1 MSIKGFIIN
10 GELVL
15 YDYDDLADKPTIPAP
30 ITVDSALSG
39 TSENPVQNKVIK
51 VALDQKGSG
60 QGVSD
65 DLKTALLQ
73 LAEKVAY
80 IDANGQD
87 YYQDLYDALYAT
99 PSATLTSIT
108 AVYTQTGV
116 VYDSAT
122 LDSLKANLVVTGNYD
137 DGTSQ
142 PVIGYTLSG
151 TLTVGT
157 STITVTYQG
166 KTTTFTVTVT
176 ATPTQYNI
184 TNTLTSVTNSNAATT
199 IYGGESY
206 SATLTA
212 SYSDYIIT
220 TVTVTMGG
228 TDITGTAYNSGTIS
242 IANVTGNIVITAVA
256 TQRVATL
263 SSISAVFTQGTAVI
277 YDTDSLD
284 VLKQYLVVT
293 ANWSDSTSST
303 VASSDY
309 TLSGTL
315 TEGTSTV
322 TVSYGGKTTSFT
334 VAVSTFDTS
343 PAIEEENKM
352 WSASSTPYSISNKS
366 GACITEDYTY
376 TIDVTTLKASS
387 DYDSTNDYMKSNG
400 SIFQLKYLNP
410 NSAGISWSGKGHS
423 VVRGANDDSLT
434 YASTAAKNT
443 ETTWQSGRYNSDLL
457 NAGTI
462 KFSWTLTMT
471 DAEYSYAYFV
481 QSNNTHIMPV
491 GVSVGDI
498 MFAGENTPYYG
509 CRNINDAPTMSSIS
523 AVFTQGQTVVTPNTS
538 LDTLRDMLAVTAS
551 YANGRTHPVNSK
563 VYTLTGTLT
572 EGTST
577 VTVEYNGKTAT
588 FNVVVSAA

>member
-1 MSIKGFIIN
+1 MSLKGFIIN

-39 TSENPVQNKVIK
+39 TSTNPVQNKVIK

-80 IDANGQD
+80 IDTNGSS
-87 YYQDLYDALYAT
+87 YYQDLYDALYST

-184 TNTLTSVTNSNAATT
+184 TNNLTSVTNSNTATT

-228 TDITGTAYNSGTIS
+228 TDITSTAYSSGTIS

-263 SSISAVFTQGTAVI
+263 SSINAVFAQGTAVI
-277 YDTDSLD
+277 YNTDSLD
-284 VLKQYLVVT
+284 ELEQYLTVT
-293 ANWSDSTSST
+293 ATWSDSSTST
-303 VASSDY
+303 VAPTDY

-315 TEGTSTV
+315 SVGTSTI
-322 TVSYGGKTTSFT
+322 TVSYGGKSDTFTVTVTAEPIVPTGYTQYDYLTTTDSTGDYVNTGLTASGSFGGKSFSQLSCEVKMRVTSSLASSINILGCRSTSSGTGSNGAFQLFGKTDNTIQLYALGVDLTTSDTFT
-334 VAVSTFDTS
+334 TNSATTVKYAANDNAMSTLTINNGTPNNVASLDFSTMTS
-343 PAIEEENKM
+343 NSRALVLYGTNRNGVFVVG
-352 WSASSTPYSISNKS
+352 STAT
-366 GACITEDYTY
+366 G
-376 TIDVTTLKASS
+376 V
-387 DYDSTNDYMKSNG
+387 
-400 SIFQLKYLNP
+400 FQL
-410 NSAGISWSGKGHS
+410 GD
-423 VVRGANDDSLT
+423 VVFTN
-434 YASTAAKNT
+434 
-443 ETTWQSGRYNSDLL
+443 
-457 NAGTI
+457 
-462 KFSWTLTMT
+462 
-471 DAEYSYAYFV
+471 
-481 QSNNTHIMPV
+481 SNNQKVFEFIPV
-491 GVSVGDI
+491 YSSADSK
-498 MFAGENTPYYG
+498 YG
-509 CRNINDAPTMSSIS
+509 FYERVNEHFYPCN
-523 AVFTQGQTVVTPNTS
+523 
-538 LDTLRDMLAVTAS
+538 
-551 YANGRTHPVNSK
+551 NG
-563 VYTLTGTLT
+563 TLTG
-572 EGTST
+572 GNWS
-577 VTVEYNGKTAT
+577 
-588 FNVVVSAA
+588 